1 MDILLF
7 KYCISLMIRIAV
19 LLFFSLWFYPA
30 SIHAQVNLLWKNP
43 IKTSLNSVN
52 QAVSLELD
60 QFGNCYILGITWVAD
75 STKDILLMKFDP
87 NGGEIWRRF
96 YDSPAHHDDIP
107 IAMCLD
113 HYGDVIIAGS
123 SKDGKGGADIC
134 LVKFSN
140 EGVPVFS
147 QILDGP
153 SSLFDSPTAVT
164 CDPIGNIYL
173 TGYVSTPDSGLNVA
187 LYRFYPDGTMSWFKT
202 SGSMNMDVGNVLI
215 SDDSCNVYMGGNYN
229 MAIRSSDMLI
239 QKFDSSGLKKW
250 EYIYD
255 GMLSMGDA
263 VFHMTADDSTNL
275 YVTGYL
281 NHGSDRSDLPIFK
294 LDRNG
299 ELLQENLFFGGMTD
313 CISKQIFADKSGVYV
328 TATQSDYMRGTTAT
342 LALHY
347 NKAGEQKL
355 VMKNEKGIRF
365 GKVIPLYGSTYI
377 LGTGLIRPEN
387 TLIPFVAEVDTSGEF
402 IWEYADSSIA
412 GLSHML
418 DHKVR
423 GTKLFFLGD
432 DTGAATGT
440 IILFCYQL
448 KKEATKRSK
457 GTSTKPTKGAIR
469 KN

>member
-1 MDILLF
+1 MT
-7 KYCISLMIRIAV
+7 RIAA
-19 LLFFSLWFYPA
+19 LLFFLIFLFPA
-30 SIHAQVNLLWKNP
+30 TNQAQVTLLWKDH

-60 QFGNCYILGITWVAD
+60 KFGNCYIVGMAWLAD
-75 STKDILLMKFDP
+75 STKDILVMKFDP
-87 NGGEIWRRF
+87 NGAEIWRRF
-96 YDSPAHHDDIP
+96 YDGPAHHDDIP

-113 HYGDVIIAGS
+113 HYGDVIITGS
-123 SKDGKGGADIC
+123 SKDGKGNSDIC
-134 LVKFSN
+134 LIKFSN
-140 EGVPVFS
+140 EGVPVFT
-147 QILDGP
+147 QNLDGVA
-153 SSLFDSPTAVT
+153 SLFDAPTAVT

-173 TGYVSTPDSGLNVA
+173 TGYVSTPDSGLNIA
-187 LYRFYPDGTMSWFKT
+187 LFRFYPDGTQSWFRT
-202 SGSMNMDVGNVLI
+202 SGSLNMDLGNVI
-215 SDDSCNVYMGGNYN
+215 VTDDSCNVYMGGNYN
-229 MAIRSSDMLI
+229 MAIRSADMLI
-239 QKFDSSGLKKW
+239 QKFDSSGNKKW

-263 VFHMTADDSTNL
+263 VFHMAADDSTNL
-275 YVTGYL
+275 YVTGFL

-313 CISKQIFADKSGVYV
+313 CISKQMYVDKSGVYI

-342 LALHY
+342 LAMYY

-355 VMKNEKGIRF
+355 FMKNEKGIRF
-365 GKVIPLYGSTYI
+365 GKIIPLFGSTYI

-387 TLIPFVAEVDTSGEF
+387 TLIPFVAEVDTAGEF
-402 IWEYADSSIA
+402 IWQYADSSIA

-418 DHKVR
+418 DYKVR
-423 GTKLFFLGD
+423 GTKLYFLGD
-432 DTGAATGT
+432 DTGEATGT

-448 KKEATKRSK
+448 KKEAIKKSK
-457 GTSTKPTKGAIR
+457 GSSSKSTKGAIR